1 MLKLVAI
8 PVLLAAVIFAG
19 MFGVIVHDLREELRR
34 TRRTRRIM
42 GNGWVVCGFGLAA
55 TTFVVSIGALVTGIV
70 FLSS

>member
-19 MFGVIVHDLREELRR
+19 MFGVIVHDLREEL
-34 TRRTRRIM
+34 RRTRRIM